1 MLKCNTCTLCILIKH
16 VLRLLPMMALRL
28 DKLGC
33 NMPTVLYKTF
43 VNRPCNGNSCHRVL
57 ELSAY
62 YVNSNFL
69 KLIYE
74 DEVNSHVHKMT
85 IFLPL

>member
-43 VNRPCNGNSCHRVL
+43 VNRPCNGKSCHRVL

-69 KLIYE
+69 KLINE
-74 DEVNSHVHKMT
+74 D
-85 IFLPL
+85 